1 MGSYTA
7 NYQLYMAAAAE
18 QGWGDLVN
26 GNFETIDS
34 ILKTVSNTATS
45 AKTAAENADSKAEAA
60 AKTAEWSQISGKPT
74 YVMGLTRKDIT
85 LPIISV
91 HNTHT
96 FSETVWGWVME
107 ETTISFQAI
116 ASRGDSA
123 YNYSGRVTLTV
134 VGLLNGTYSSE
145 SIYNKVNNQGTTQ
158 TPGSITIPAGEFI
171 KSISFVYQTIDT
183 LTVQFSTANKITAYV
198 PYVA

>member
-7 NYQLYMAAAAE
+7 NYQLYMATAAE
-18 QGWGDLVN
+18 QGWGDLVAE
-26 GNFETIDS
+26 NFETIDT
-34 ILKTVSNTATS
+34 ILKTVSDTATS

-91 HNTHT
+91 HNTYT

-134 VGLLNGTYSSE
+134 VGLNGTYSSE
-145 SIYNKVNNQGTTQ
+145 SSYSRVNNQGTTQ
-158 TPGSITIPAGEFI
+158 TPGSITIPAREFI
-171 KSISFVYQTIDT
+171 KSISFVYQTNDT